1 MRFPSSCISR
11 AKHVDNQSLLDDTG
25 IVSCFPRA
33 VNSAPQFFPAICEG
47 ARKGLS
53 FRAKFVKISSE

>member
-1 MRFPSSCISR
+1 MRFPSSCISG

-47 ARKGLS
+47 GAQGLVFPRK
-53 FRAKFVKISSE
+53 VC